1 MITGLSSGGLKTV
14 VRISFGSMVGL
25 GSVFIVISGYTL
37 IFFKKFIK
45 SETLHKIYIWLVP
58 LPYLAI
64 IFGWMV
70 TEFGRQ
76 PWIIY
81 QIMEVSDGISI
92 VPVSQVW
99 FSIISLVVLYAILFV
114 MDYVLT
120 ISRIKKGIIE
130 PNGGEDNE

>member
-1 MITGLSSGGLKTV
+1 
-14 VRISFGSMVGL
+14 
-25 GSVFIVISGYTL
+25 
-37 IFFKKFIK
+37 
-45 SETLHKIYIWLVP
+45 
-58 LPYLAI
+58 
-64 IFGWMV
+64 MV

-81 QIMEVSDGISI
+81 KIMEVSDGISI

-99 FSIISLVVLYAILFV
+99 FSIISLVVLYAILFI

-130 PNGGEDNE
+130 PSGGEDNE

>member
-1 MITGLSSGGLKTV
+1 
-14 VRISFGSMVGL
+14 
-25 GSVFIVISGYTL
+25 
-37 IFFKKFIK
+37 
-45 SETLHKIYIWLVP
+45 LVP

-81 QIMEVSDGISI
+81 KIMRVSDGISI
-92 VPVSQVW
+92 VPVSQVL
-99 FSIISLVVLYAILFV
+99 FSIISLVILYTILFI

-130 PNGGEDNE
+130 PGGGEDNE

>member
-1 MITGLSSGGLKTV
+1 ML
-14 VRISFGSMVGL
+14 
-25 GSVFIVISGYTL
+25 
-37 IFFKKFIK
+37 FFKKFIK
-45 SETLHKIYIWLVP
+45 SKTLHKIYVWLVP

-81 QIMEVSDGISI
+81 KIMLVSEGISD
-92 VPVSQVW
+92 VPVQQVL
-99 FSIISLVVLYAILFV
+99 FSIISIVILYAILFT
-114 MDYVLT
+114 MDYILT

-130 PNGGEDNE
+130 PVEKIVEPVGGDTNE